1 MFDVASLFDAYG
13 LRARLLPAL
22 LLVLPA
28 AVVFSLL
35 FPALYATLARVF
47 GSLGVVAV
55 GLFFLAHVIRARGR
69 LLEKRLYS
77 EWGGIPTTAWLRH
90 RDDNLDSITKARYH
104 RFLESRIDG
113 LKMPS
118 AESETNDPAAADKA
132 YASAVKWLLEYT
144 RNAKSFP

>member
-1 MFDVASLFDAYG
+1 
-13 LRARLLPAL
+13 
-22 LLVLPA
+22 
-28 AVVFSLL
+28 
-35 FPALYATLARVF
+35 
-47 GSLGVVAV
+47 
-55 GLFFLAHVIRARGR
+55 RARGR

-113 LKMPS
+113 LKIPS

-144 RNAKSFP
+144 RNAKSFPLVFNENVYYGFRRNTLAAKPVALYLLGGIAVMAAWITYYRYGLN